1 MEKEDESKEIKIT
14 KTTMKKPPPT
24 RWLVSLPGNDLLSQG
39 WTPSTIGAGGLNFR
53 VRDGNGWIPSAIIT
67 RRCFLLSGSL
77 KGTHP
82 ENKIGI
88 RVASGREV
96 VG

>member
-39 WTPSTIGAGGLNFR
+39 
-53 VRDGNGWIPSAIIT
+53 
-67 RRCFLLSGSL
+67 
-77 KGTHP
+77 
-82 ENKIGI
+82 
-88 RVASGREV
+88 
-96 VG
+96 